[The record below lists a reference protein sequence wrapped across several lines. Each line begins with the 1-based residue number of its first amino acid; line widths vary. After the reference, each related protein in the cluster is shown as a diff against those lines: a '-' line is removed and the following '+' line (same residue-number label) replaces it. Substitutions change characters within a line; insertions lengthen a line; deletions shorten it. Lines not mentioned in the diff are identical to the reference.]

1 MSVAKAIQIL
11 TMIKEEIPRTM
22 GSMNINLLYAD
33 IVLALD
39 ELKEEGVDTPTRIKL
54 NDDEDEFI
62 QQVLKVL

>member
-11 TMIKEEIPRTM
+11 TIIKEEIPRTM

-39 ELKEEGVDTPTRIKL
+39 ELKEDNARIKL

-62 QQVLKVL
+62 TQILKVL

>member
-11 TMIKEEIPRTM
+11 TMIKGEIPRTM
-22 GSMNINLLYAD
+22 GDMNINLLYAD

>member
-39 ELKEEGVDTPTRIKL
+39 ELKEDNVRIKL

-62 QQVLKVL
+62 TQILKVL

>member
-39 ELKEEGVDTPTRIKL
+39 ELKEEGVSTPTHIHL
-54 NDDEDEFI
+54 NDEEDEFI
-62 QQVLKVL
+62 SNVLKAI